1 MLRSRRSRQE
11 EPLDA
16 HVPDPIISP
25 VEGVDPEH
33 EALLVD
39 SVGLALLVV
48 LDALAP
54 AERLAFVLHDL
65 FNVACAER
73 PLRPTPT

>member
-1 MLRSRRSRQE
+1 M
-11 EPLDA
+11 
-16 HVPDPIISP
+16 PDPIISP

-39 SVGLALLVV
+39 SVGLALLVM

-65 FNVACAER
+65 FNGR
-73 PLRPTPT
+73 SSTPSSPPHARVTSTH